1 MRKIQPKTLTP
12 LLMLRILEEYSD
24 EKHPLTR
31 EDIERILDEEYG
43 ITLERKAFFRH
54 MKSIGAREEDDLHP
68 DDERI
73 ADIRRVVIES
83 KDPEKKPCAGF
94 YLTDRPF
101 NELEL
106 RVIIDAL
113 SGSHYLSQWE
123 TEDLVERLAALGNR
137 HFQKRMKAYQF
148 IGRGGKTE
156 NKTLMLNLELIDEA
170 ITENKQIS
178 FDLLCYNARGEQVVA
193 DRPKV
198 VCTPIR
204 YFVKD
209 RNYYLVAAKTVD
221 ADLLQYKSFGFKEGD
236 LQLEAYILSNVA
248 NVEKLDLPAQDY
260 RSLPEFRQGMDWQK
274 FLREHPTMQLLWYK
288 PELCTFIC
296 RRDFVEHFRTHY
308 GEDIRVRQLNDGEY
322 EKINQ
327 ILHGNVPRNS
337 MVEVSVIT
345 DRYDAAEF
353 ARLHPFNLWVISP
366 RPARAIARSTSVM
379 QLKRYND
386 LEQHYVTGKKLPLLN
401 ISEES
406 LETEE

>member
-1 MRKIQPKTLTP
+1 MRKIYSKTLTP

-54 MKSIGAREEDDLHP
+54 IKSIGARKEDDLHP

-83 KDPEKKPCAGF
+83 KDPDKKPCAGF

-113 SGSHYLSQWE
+113 SGSRYLSQWE
-123 TEDLVERLAALGNR
+123 TEDLVERLAGLGSR
-137 HFQKRMKAYQF
+137 YFKRKMKAYQF

-156 NKTLMLNLELIDEA
+156 NRNLMLDLETIDEA
-170 ITENKQIS
+170 ISESKQIS
-178 FDLLCYNARGEQVVA
+178 FDTLCINSRGEQVVS

-198 VCTPIR
+198 LCTPIR

-209 RNYYLVAAKTVD
+209 RNYYLIAAKTVD

-248 NVEKLDLPAQDY
+248 NVKKLDSPAQDY

-274 FLREHPTMQLLWYK
+274 FLREHPTMKLLWYK
-288 PELCTFIC
+288 PELCTFLCQRNRI
-296 RRDFVEHFRTHY
+296 ENIKTHFGDDLR
-308 GEDIRVRQLNDGEY
+308 IRKLNDAEFEKVKEIFH
-322 EKINQ
+322 EKITRDS
-327 ILHGNVPRNS
+327 L
-337 MVEVSVIT
+337 VEVSVIT

-353 ARLHPFNLWVISP
+353 AATYHYGLWVISP
-366 RPARAIARSTSVM
+366 RPARAIARSM
-379 QLKRYND
+379 AKNQLKRYND
-386 LEQHYVTGKKLPLLN
+386 LEEHYITSNKLPSLN
-401 ISEES
+401 I
-406 LETEE
+406 LETPFETEA